1 MATVNTTWGT
11 SPAIP
16 IKVEF
21 ESSLV
26 RITLGT
32 VQGNSYFGYPI
43 YVDVYRNSTLL
54 KSGHQIKAAS
64 SSQWNQIIAPISG
77 LTSPTRVRIWASGS
91 GVTRGAINIYSS
103 GSVSTEGGSSSGGTT
118 EDDTGG
124 GATGGGS
131 SSGSGSAGSTITEA
145 SFGLSCGTIVLGASN
160 TLTVVRPNANYTPT
174 FSYSFG
180 SVSGSFTPTL
190 SSSATTKLVYLWTP
204 DISLASQI
212 PNNVNG
218 SGTITMKIGG
228 YTKQY
233 SFIATVPETMIPT
246 ASLAVDVVNDN
257 ASVSVCAK
265 GLSRLAYTVTAAGVY
280 GSTIAGYEFSFAGQ
294 TLTDARGE
302 TGLILSSGKLTP
314 SVTVTDSR
322 GRRATASAAA
332 IEVYDYS
339 NPVIRESFAVRRD
352 SSGAESEDGAYLY
365 AQCTAECSDLGGTN
379 EVSVKARYKPQDGDW
394 SGYTAV
400 TNGNG
405 EVLIGQGL
413 ASGKSYTVEIVATD
427 TVGNSRSV
435 EHTSFGSAVAF
446 HLKQGGNGA
455 AFGKYSEDD
464 DCLDCLWDAKF
475 HGNVEVDGDFT
486 IRGNK
491 PLFTGKTLY
500 DMGLLD
506 LVYPVGAVYISAT
519 NITPATIFGGS
530 WTAISGKFLLSA
542 DSSHAIGTTGGEE
555 YKTLQPANLPVHSHG
570 VTVTVGEHY
579 YSHSH
584 VIGAD
589 KDGGAG
595 SVNWSVH
602 GAGVSGAGYQIE
614 TSTDSTTLYH
624 NVSAT
629 VGSTG
634 EGQSFSVMPPYLSV
648 YMWQRTA

>member
-1 MATVNTTWGT
+1 MAVSTTWG
-11 SPAIP
+11 SAPRIP
-16 IKVEF
+16 ISVTFQSKNVTIIIGAIA
-21 ESSLV
+21 SSS
-26 RITLGT
+26 T
-32 VQGNSYFGYPI
+32 FGYHITADI
-43 YVDVYRNSTLL
+43 YSGSTLL
-54 KSGHQIKAAS
+54 ASHRLKDVSPNTWSSNITKSYGYS
-64 SSQWNQIIAPISG
+64 NV
-77 LTSPTRVRIWASGS
+77 TRVRIWSSGN

-103 GSVSTEGGSSSGGTT
+103 GDVSTEGSSNSGGTT
-118 EDDTGG
+118 EDDTGSG
-124 GATGGGS
+124 STGGG
-131 SSGSGSAGSTITEA
+131 GSGGGGSSAGSTITEA
-145 SFGLSCGTIVLGASN
+145 SFGLSCGTLTLGAAN

-180 SVSGSFTPTL
+180 NASGSFTPVL
-190 SSSATTKLVYLWTP
+190 SSSTATRLVYLWTP

-218 SGTITMKIGG
+218 SGTITMRIGG

-233 SFIATVPETMIPT
+233 SFIATVPETMVPT
-246 ASLAVDVVNDN
+246 ASLAVNVVNDN
-257 ASVSVCAK
+257 ANVSVCAK

-294 TLTDARGE
+294 TLTDANGE
-302 TGLILSSGKLTP
+302 TGLILSSGRLTP

-322 GRRATASAAA
+322 GRRATASVAA

-352 SSGAESEDGAYLY
+352 SGGAESEDGAYLY

-475 HGNVEVDGDFT
+475 HGDVEVEGEFT

-491 PLFTGKTLY
+491 PLFTGNTLY
-500 DMGLLD
+500 DMGILD
-506 LVYPVGAVYISAT
+506 LVYPVGAVYISTA

-542 DSSHAIGTTGGEE
+542 DSSHAAGTTGGAEN
-555 YKTLQPANLPVHSHG
+555 KTLQPANLPVHSHG
-570 VTVTVGEHY
+570 TTVSCGIDTHWHGIDDVGTGSSGGSGVYVESWGGGSNSRGVTTDTYSHDHDISVTV
-579 YSHSH
+579 
-584 VIGAD
+584 
-589 KDGGAG
+589 
-595 SVNWSVH
+595 N
-602 GAGVSGAGYQIE
+602 
-614 TSTDSTTLYH
+614 
-624 NVSAT
+624 
-629 VGSTG
+629 STG
-634 EGQSFSVMPPYLSV
+634 EGQSFSIMPPYLSV
-648 YMWQRTA
+648 YMWKRTA